1 MPSSAS
7 RSFWFSIVRI
17 VILQAVLLLP
27 LVGAVVAYLN
37 WSSDVAFAEF
47 LAASKM
53 PEAASSSPHPVKVH
67 CERGA

>member
-17 VILQAVLLLP
+17 VILQAVLLVVLA
-27 LVGAVVAYLN
+27 GAVVAYLN

-53 PEAASSSPHPVKVH
+53 PAAPSSSLHPVRAH